1 VKPSLSVTG
10 ARNVKMPVALTFA
23 VLLSAG
29 CASSPPAPTAQ
40 IQAAQQAI
48 DEAERAQAARHAAS
62 ALSQAR
68 TKLASANNAV
78 QAEDMDQALRLAKEA
93 RIDAELAS
101 ARTAAAKA
109 RSANDEIREG
119 TRTLVEELERR
130 TGGTP

>member
-1 VKPSLSVTG
+1 MTATVSGPGRRMVTLAG
-10 ARNVKMPVALTFA
+10 LLFAALT
-23 VLLSAG
+23 SGG

-62 ALSQAR
+62 ELGQAR

-78 QAEDMDQALRLAKEA
+78 QSEDMDQALRLATEA
-93 RIDAELAS
+93 RVDAELAS

-109 RSANDEIREG
+109 RSANDEIRES
-119 TRTLVEELERR
+119 TRMLVEELERK